1 MAKRNNVET
10 VNNTKIKN
18 VAKVEKSSK
27 SVKAQK
33 TVADILCHTL
43 LVIMAIVW
51 IFPFVYLVLQS
62 FRGGVNLGMYSS
74 NVIPKVWTLDNY
86 IRLFTETEMLNF
98 KRMFMNTLFISSCAC
113 CISTF
118 MVLSVSYCTSR
129 LKWKMRKPYMN
140 MCMILGLFPGFM
152 GMFATY
158 QLLKIMGLS
167 EGSALPYALILCYS
181 AGAGAGFYVMKGY
194 MDTIP
199 KALDEAA
206 YMDGAT
212 KFQTYIKIILPLCK
226 PMIVYQIITSFM
238 GPWMDFIFAKILC
251 RTNQNYYTVSIGLYA
266 MLDRERVNDWF
277 TRFCAGAVCVA
288 IPISILYI
296 ITQKFYQ
303 EAMSGS
309 VKG

>member
-43 LVIMAIVW
+43 LIIMAVVW